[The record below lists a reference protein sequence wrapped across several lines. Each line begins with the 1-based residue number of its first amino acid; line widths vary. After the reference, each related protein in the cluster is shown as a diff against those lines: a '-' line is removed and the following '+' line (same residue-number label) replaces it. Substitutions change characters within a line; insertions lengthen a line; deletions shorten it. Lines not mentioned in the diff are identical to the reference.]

1 MVARKES
8 GQMLVA
14 LLAFMAMAIT
24 LTTAAT
30 AITVV
35 NTQTTSK
42 YSLGQEALSLA
53 EAGVENALIRLERDP
68 NYVGPE
74 TLTLLNGTATINVSG
89 ALVKT
94 IVSEGQSGQFKRKIQ
109 VTAALANN
117 ILIVTSWSEIP

>member
-1 MVARKES
+1 MAMHKES

-14 LLAFMAMAIT
+14 LLAFMTMAIS

-53 EAGVENALIRLERDP
+53 ETGAENALLRLERDP
-68 NYVGPE
+68 TYTGE
-74 TLTLLNGTATINVSG
+74 TLTLLNGTATISVSG
-89 ALVKT
+89 TLVKT
-94 IVSEGQSGQFKRKIQ
+94 IVSEGQSGEFRRKIQ
-109 VTAALANN
+109 VTAAHANN
-117 ILIVTSWSEIP
+117 FVTVTSWSEIP